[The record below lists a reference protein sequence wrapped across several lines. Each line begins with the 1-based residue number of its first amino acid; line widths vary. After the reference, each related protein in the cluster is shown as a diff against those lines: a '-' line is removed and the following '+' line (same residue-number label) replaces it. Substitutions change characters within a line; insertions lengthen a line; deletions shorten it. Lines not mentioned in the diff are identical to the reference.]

1 MAKNLINGYLMGL
14 ENKRRKNMKDLHL
27 HTNIS
32 DGKNTPMEMI
42 NKLIELGVNE
52 ASITDHDA
60 FDSYLVIPDVLLCV
74 FIFLSI
80 FFLLIFNFLL

>member
-1 MAKNLINGYLMGL
+1 MV
-14 ENKRRKNMKDLHL
+14 DLHL

-42 NKLIELGVNE
+42 NTLLELGVNE

-60 FDSYLVIPDVLLCV
+60 HDSY
-74 FIFLSI
+74 FELSN
-80 FFLLIFNFLL
+80 LP